1 MGLTLEGGLDRRRAG
16 DQKHIAK
23 EVNHVAT
30 HLVVRVSKQASK
42 QLNCTDTHTRRQ
54 NMFVAVITVNVS
66 SLPFFSEEWH

>member
-30 HLVVRVSKQASK
+30 HLVVRVSKQASS
-42 QLNCTDTHTRRQ
+42 LTAPTHTRRQ